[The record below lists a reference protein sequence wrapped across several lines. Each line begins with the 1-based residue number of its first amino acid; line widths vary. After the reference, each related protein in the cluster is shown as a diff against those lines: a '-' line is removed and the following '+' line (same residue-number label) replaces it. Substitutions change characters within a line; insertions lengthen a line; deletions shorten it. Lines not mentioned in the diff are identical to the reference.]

1 MRENSLLIPPPFFFT
16 VWHLERNNQIDWH
29 LTRHAESISRFWNPS
44 PPRSFS
50 PRAETH
56 PSLVVRNPPTFESS
70 IPSPSSS
77 VHEFRLYACRFRAR
91 AHICDLRVRTRGTWI
106 RYPRDLIT
114 SLCLDE
120 AVSGIE
126 LSDSCVSHCNWLL
139 PRICASF
146 VPDCLSYIDFFS
158 L

>member
-44 PPRSFS
+44 PPALFPLAQRHIHRWWLGILRLSNRRF
-50 PRAETH
+50 H
-56 PSLVVRNPPTFESS
+56 LLV
-70 IPSPSSS
+70 